1 MLFQEAYSKH
11 KVTNKQKVKAY
22 TVQTI
27 SIKKLLWLSFRKYK
41 PGVLLET
48 KSFFFLVMIKRLIYQ
63 ENVTVLN
70 VYTLIN
76 KAAKYLK
83 PK

>member
-27 SIKKLLWLSFRKYK
+27 SIKKLLWLSFRKHK

-48 KSFFFLVMIKRLIYQ
+48 KSFFFFGNDKTANLSRKCNSIKC
-63 ENVTVLN
+63 
-70 VYTLIN
+70 VYT
-76 KAAKYLK
+76 Y
-83 PK
+83 